1 MRPLFIAVEFFKC
14 QKSIG
19 GICIQDLKYMCNLL
33 LLISSL
39 LVVTLGRQV
48 GFSYLILQKMGIKV
62 VLTLMGYHEN
72 Q

>member
-1 MRPLFIAVEFFKC
+1 MLRINIYE
-14 QKSIG
+14 ST
-19 GICIQDLKYMCNLL
+19 LKYMCNLL